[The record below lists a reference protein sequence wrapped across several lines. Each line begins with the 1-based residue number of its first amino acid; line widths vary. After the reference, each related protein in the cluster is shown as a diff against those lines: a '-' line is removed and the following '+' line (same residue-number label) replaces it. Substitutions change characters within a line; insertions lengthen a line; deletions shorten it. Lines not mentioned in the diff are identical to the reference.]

1 MLPQDNLQIPQTLHA
16 RDYVPRFTPEHVF
29 LLASFGNRI
38 VFIEDAVWPFP
49 IYLQRL
55 NVIPSVREYGSREMV
70 DVPRVIEMECIPR
83 V

>member
-1 MLPQDNLQIPQTLHA
+1 
-16 RDYVPRFTPEHVF
+16 
-29 LLASFGNRI
+29 
-38 VFIEDAVWPFP
+38 
-49 IYLQRL
+49 L